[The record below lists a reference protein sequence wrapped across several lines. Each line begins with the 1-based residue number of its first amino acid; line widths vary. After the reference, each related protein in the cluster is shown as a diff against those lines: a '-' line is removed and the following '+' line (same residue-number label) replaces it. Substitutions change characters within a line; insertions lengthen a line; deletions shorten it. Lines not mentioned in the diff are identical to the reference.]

1 MEETNYI
8 IDAEFSNMSAEL
20 LRVANFVKRTEIYGP
35 GMRSAIWVQGCTLA
49 CKGCWNTHMWS
60 KKGGEDRSVIELHEQ
75 LMKIEENEGIT
86 LLGGEPLQQS
96 EEVLELI
103 KLQKAAGR
111 TVMLYSGYEPEEL
124 DSVQQECV
132 DNSDIVI
139 LGRYKEELRN
149 TKLRW
154 RGSENQVLYS
164 PTGRYTVEDFPDG
177 ETEISVHIDAD
188 GKLLITGYPD
198 LEFMM
203 EIMDKITGE
212 LL

>member
-1 MEETNYI
+1 
-8 IDAEFSNMSAEL
+8 
-20 LRVANFVKRTEIYGP
+20 
-35 GMRSAIWVQGCTLA
+35 
-49 CKGCWNTHMWS
+49 
-60 KKGGEDRSVIELHEQ
+60 
-75 LMKIEENEGIT
+75 
-86 LLGGEPLQQS
+86 
-96 EEVLELI
+96 
-103 KLQKAAGR
+103 
-111 TVMLYSGYEPEEL
+111 MLYSGYEPEEL

-203 EIMDKITGE
+203 EIMDKITGSYCKIIKRSE
-212 LL
+212 QNLIFETKALFYWKWILNAQLWFEPSKHLYS

>member
-1 MEETNYI
+1 MSGHNI
-8 IDAEFSNMSAEL
+8 MLAEMVEQ
-20 LRVANFVKRTEIYGP
+20 TDIYGP
-35 GMRSAIWVQGCTLA
+35 GIRSAIWVQGCTLA
-49 CKGCWNTHMWS
+49 CKGCWNTQMWP
-60 KKGGEDRSVIELHEQ
+60 KKGGENHSVVELHNL
-75 LMKIEENEGIT
+75 LMNVEGNEGIT

-96 EEVLELI
+96 EAVLELI

-124 DSVQQECV
+124 DLVQQECV

>member
-1 MEETNYI
+1 MSGHNI
-8 IDAEFSNMSAEL
+8 MLAEMVEQ
-20 LRVANFVKRTEIYGP
+20 TDIYGP
-35 GMRSAIWVQGCTLA
+35 GIRSAIWVQGCTLA
-49 CKGCWNTHMWS
+49 CKGCWNTQMWP
-60 KKGGEDRSVIELHEQ
+60 KKGGENHSVVELHNL
-75 LMKIEENEGIT
+75 LMNVEGNEGIT

-96 EEVLELI
+96 EAVLELI

-124 DSVQQECV
+124 DLVQQECV

-177 ETEISVHIDAD
+177 ETEISVHIDAN

>member
-1 MEETNYI
+1 MEETSYI
-8 IDAEFSNMSAEL
+8 IDAKFSDMSAEV
-20 LRVANFVKRTEIYGP
+20 LRIANFVKRTEIYGP

-49 CKGCWNTHMWS
+49 CKGCWNTHLWP
-60 KKGGEDRSVIELHEQ
+60 KKGGKDQSIIELHEQ
-75 LMKIEENEGIT
+75 LMKVEGNEGIT

-96 EEVLELI
+96 EAVLELI

>member
-1 MEETNYI
+1 MEETSYI
-8 IDAEFSNMSAEL
+8 IDAKFSDMSAEV
-20 LRVANFVKRTEIYGP
+20 LRIANFVKRTEIYGP

-49 CKGCWNTHMWS
+49 CKGCLEYS
-60 KKGGEDRSVIELHEQ
+60 FVAEKGGKDQSIIELHEQ
-75 LMKIEENEGIT
+75 LMKVEGNEGIT

-96 EEVLELI
+96 EAVLELI

-111 TVMLYSGYEPEEL
+111 TIMLYSGYEPEEL

>member
-1 MEETNYI
+1 MPGHNIMLAQMVEQT
-8 IDAEFSNMSAEL
+8 D
-20 LRVANFVKRTEIYGP
+20 IYGP
-35 GMRSAIWVQGCTLA
+35 GIRSAIWVQGCTLA
-49 CKGCWNTHMWS
+49 CKGCWNTQMWP
-60 KKGGEDRSVIELHEQ
+60 KKGGENHSVVELHNL
-75 LMKIEENEGIT
+75 LMNVEGNEGIT

-96 EEVLELI
+96 EAVLELI

-124 DSVQQECV
+124 DLVQQECV

-177 ETEISVHIDAD
+177 ETEISVHIDGD